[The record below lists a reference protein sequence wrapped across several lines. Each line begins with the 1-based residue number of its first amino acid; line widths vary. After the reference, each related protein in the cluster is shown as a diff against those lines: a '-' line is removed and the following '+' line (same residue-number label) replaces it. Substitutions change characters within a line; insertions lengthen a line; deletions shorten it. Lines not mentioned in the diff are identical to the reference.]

1 MKESTVSLDPAD
13 FQHDGLK
20 TAVVR
25 MSYDWITRTG
35 RLVMGTG
42 CCCDMTGCIEL
53 FRGIDPKALRIETF
67 AGNVPDTIYRR
78 HPSGEFND
86 ADSNQWIAEEA

>member
-1 MKESTVSLDPAD
+1 
-13 FQHDGLK
+13 
-20 TAVVR
+20 
-25 MSYDWITRTG
+25 
-35 RLVMGTG
+35 
-42 CCCDMTGCIEL
+42 MTGCIEL